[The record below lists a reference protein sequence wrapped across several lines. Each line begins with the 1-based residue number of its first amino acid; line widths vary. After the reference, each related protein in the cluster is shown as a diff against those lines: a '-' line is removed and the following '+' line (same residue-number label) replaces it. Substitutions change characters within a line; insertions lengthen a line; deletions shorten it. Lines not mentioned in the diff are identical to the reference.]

1 MCVQKKGAWETSFAL
16 WCQKRFKQTELGTG
30 RPHSQEMRNQADQ
43 GNAVK
48 RKRNENKGAECM
60 LDGFLERVNLCSHLS
75 MEHPPKA
82 TVPNLAPRA
91 VHLQMPLGDS
101 MVLFR

>member
-1 MCVQKKGAWETSFAL
+1 MVRKKGTWETSFAL

-30 RPHSQEMRNQADQ
+30 RLHSQEMRKQADQ

-48 RKRNENKGAECM
+48 RKRTENKGAECM
-60 LDGFLERVNLCSHLS
+60 LDGFLDTVSLCSHLS

-91 VHLQMPLGDS
+91 VHAQMPPGGSL
-101 MVLFR
+101 VLLQ